1 MISWTPWEAVASRLV
16 TNPLQRS
23 GVDLRSR
30 FAIRRHPAV
39 FWIGLWA
46 AAIAAEVL
54 ALRPVLF
61 DREAPVQGIEVVFT
75 LVGGSFA
82 ACGLIAW
89 HRRPDSRSGMLM
101 TATGFLFFVSP
112 LLSQLDGELANT
124 LRVLFVDFWIFPFVA
139 LILTLLTSG
148 RLQPGLD
155 RLLVASYAI
164 PLGIGQIAWM
174 MTDPEEG
181 HLLLAFP
188 DADVAHVIDRVQRG
202 TLAVLCVATVVV
214 VAVRWWRASGPR
226 RRALLPSL
234 GGGFALLCFAGL
246 LVNDLVS
253 GTRSQTLLWIAACSL
268 VTVPIAFLAGLLRS
282 RLARAGL
289 TELFL
294 GLGAMRGE
302 ELRAALAKALGDP
315 AVAIAYRQPDGA
327 GYADAAGILVE
338 LPPAGGDR
346 AVMAIER
353 DSAEVAALVYD
364 ASLDDD
370 PELVEAVRA
379 AAAIAIE
386 NERLHLESQ
395 ARLVELKASRERIV
409 SAGDA
414 ERRRLE
420 RNLHD
425 GAQQRL
431 VAIALQLRLL
441 KNRVGDDPSAHELV
455 ATASEELAQS
465 LAELR
470 ELARGIHPAV
480 LEHGLAAALDSL
492 ANRSTVATTLF
503 YEPEGRLPE
512 QVELAAYFV
521 ASEALANVAKYAQ
534 ASRAT
539 IRVWSAGSMAGVEI
553 ADDGI
558 GGADDSLGTGL
569 RGLADR
575 VEALDGELRVTSPP
589 GAGTT
594 VTARLPCAS
603 S

>member
-1 MISWTPWEAVASRLV
+1 MIRWAPWEGVASQIA
-16 TNPLQRS
+16 TGSLQRGGFES
-23 GVDLRSR
+23 RIR
-30 FAIRRHPAV
+30 FAARAPRRVVLAA
-39 FWIGLWA
+39 LWCA
-46 AAIAAEVL
+46 AAAAEAL

-61 DREAPVQGIEVVFT
+61 DRDTPIQGIEVVFS
-75 LVGGSFA
+75 LVGFSFA
-82 ACGLIAW
+82 ACGLVAW
-89 HRRPDSRSGMLM
+89 RRRPDSRSGLLM

-112 LLSQLDGELANT
+112 LLGQLDGELAST
-124 LRVLFVDFWIFPFVA
+124 VRTLFVDYWIFPFVA

-155 RLLVASYAI
+155 RVLVASYAI

-174 MTDPEEG
+174 MFDPDEG

-188 DADVAHVIDRVQRG
+188 DADVAHVIDRGQRG
-202 TLAVLCVATVVV
+202 TLALICGATVVV
-214 VAVRWWRASGPR
+214 VVVRWWRAPAPR
-226 RRALLPSL
+226 RRVLLPSL
-234 GGGFALLCFAGL
+234 AGGFGLLCFAGL

-268 VTVPIAFLAGLLRS
+268 VAVPIAFLVGLLRS
-282 RLARAGL
+282 RLARGGL
-289 TELFL
+289 ADLFL

-302 ELRAALAKALGDP
+302 DLRAALAKTLGDP
-315 AVAIAYRQPDGA
+315 GLQIAYGAVPDPGA
-327 GYADAAGILVE
+327 
-338 LPPAGGDR
+338 DR
-346 AVMAIER
+346 TVMPIER
-353 DSAEVAALVYD
+353 DGEAVAALVYD

-379 AAAIAIE
+379 AAAIAID
-386 NERLHLESQ
+386 NEQLHTESH
-395 ARLVELKASRERIV
+395 ARLEELKASRERIV

-431 VAIALQLRLL
+431 VAIALHLRLL
-441 KNRVGDDPSAHELV
+441 KNRVGQDASAQELIT
-455 ATASEELAQS
+455 TASDELAHS

-480 LEHGLAAALDSL
+480 LEQGLAAALDSL
-492 ANRSTVATTLF
+492 ASRATVATTLSF
-503 YEPEGRLPE
+503 EPGERLPE
-512 QVELAAYFV
+512 PVELAAYFV

-534 ASRAT
+534 AGHAT
-539 IRVWSAGSMAGVEI
+539 IRVRRTRTGATIEI

-558 GGADDSLGTGL
+558 GGADGARGSGL
-569 RGLADR
+569 RGLVDR
-575 VEALDGELRVTSPP
+575 VEALDGQLLISSPP

-594 VTARLPCAS
+594 ITASLPCAS
-603 S
+603 